1 MDPGL
6 LVLGACAVGA
16 TALLRVLK
24 KRQEGFDVPQT
35 NNYPVTA
42 AQGQQM
48 YNPLSLAAD
57 PRVTVPAI
65 ATMPADQQTA
75 YVGAVNA
82 ALTPTATDASVPG
95 RITVVPGTNTTPV
108 YVPDSSSIIVKA
120 AFCENM
126 AMSDNPFADVQFKEH
141 CGVCLSS
148 GTTNDGRAFTGPKGL
163 YIDPAAKAAAIAV
176 IADSP
181 VPYTNTK
188 PTLGT
193 CAGATAGVGSTYS
206 FALTTNE
213 LQDFMNRVTCQHN
226 KNLDG
231 TCAVCLEDGSYT
243 YVGDTKSTPLKTVT
257 FWVAGTGTLN
267 VTLAGKVIKFA
278 DSTTTLVLS
287 STPVSFKARLSED
300 SFLNFVVQ
308 APDEETSAELY
319 GALEAPL
326 TGGGVFQL
334 PLDKILLT
342 DDMLSGKPRRGTDYP
357 TLTTPSGTVNCINLM
372 SGYSKSSMSLSGS
385 LPFFFAEKFP
395 FSSIDCTKSV
405 LQTKSSSASI
415 YGGDPCYKPSGQGP
429 GTWSTACLQNR
440 IINSGC
446 TTGGTLY
453 KDSSSLQDLEMNA
466 IIKQLDTL
474 NQNQYSDA
482 DSSMKCNGTNI
493 STPCDPYLNFNV
505 NYTPNISAQCINYL
519 YYNQG
524 AENQNIGPTYTGPIG
539 TYYSLDAKGKKI
551 YCLPGAGYDPAKNPN
566 IVKQL
571 QSESRSGAGTGRI
584 GIPYVQ
590 NFFNQAF
597 QRATNTGLNANLPDA
612 QGGRADSVGSC
623 FASLAAIP
631 VSVSPASSMPNARY
645 VRLSNA
651 YQCLQI
657 SQIACYDNQG
667 VNQTFGKPTS
677 YSSTY
682 RYGSQANYAVDGTM
696 ASRSFPQIF
705 HSGCQANDWFMVDM
719 SAVYPIKKIVYY
731 NRADCC
737 QNRATGILVEL
748 LDANKQTVWSGTLA
762 GNQPSESILTIA
774 KPFNI

>member
-6 LVLGACAVGA
+6 LLLGACAVGA
-16 TALLRVLK
+16 TGLLRYFK
-24 KRQEGFDVPQT
+24 KRQEGFDVPQVGD
-35 NNYPVTA
+35 YPVTA

-57 PRVTVPAI
+57 PRLTVPAV
-65 ATMPADQQTA
+65 ANMPADQQA
-75 YVGAVNA
+75 SYVSAVNA
-82 ALTPTATDASVPG
+82 ALTPTATDTSVPG
-95 RITVVPGTNTTPV
+95 QVNMVPGTNTTPI

-120 AFCENM
+120 DFCEKM
-126 AMSDNPFADVQFKEH
+126 AMSDNPFADAKFKEY

-148 GTTNDGRAFTGPKGL
+148 GTTNAGKAFTGPMGL

-193 CAGATAGVGSTYS
+193 CQGATAGVGSTYS

-267 VTLAGKVIKFA
+267 VTLAGKVIKFT
-278 DSTTTLVLS
+278 DSKTTLVLS
-287 STPVSFKARLSED
+287 STPVSFKAKLSED

-385 LPFFFAEKFP
+385 LPFFFADKFP

-446 TTGGTLY
+446 TTGGNLY

-482 DSSMKCNGTNI
+482 DSSLKCNGTNI
-493 STPCDPYLNFNV
+493 STPCDAYLNFNV

-524 AENQNIGPTYTGPIG
+524 AGNQNIGPTYTGPVG
-539 TYYSLDAKGKKI
+539 TYYSLDAQGNKI

-566 IVKQL
+566 IVKKL
-571 QSESRSGAGTGRI
+571 QRESRSGAGTGRI

-612 QGGRADSVGSC
+612 QGGRADSVGQC
-623 FASLAAIP
+623 FANLAAIP
-631 VSVSPASSMPNARY
+631 VSVTPATSMPNARY

-667 VNQTFGKPTS
+667 VNQAFGKPTS

-762 GNQPSESILTIA
+762 GNQASESILTIA

>member
-1 MDPGL
+1 
-6 LVLGACAVGA
+6 
-16 TALLRVLK
+16 
-24 KRQEGFDVPQT
+24 
-35 NNYPVTA
+35 
-42 AQGQQM
+42 
-48 YNPLSLAAD
+48 
-57 PRVTVPAI
+57 
-65 ATMPADQQTA
+65 
-75 YVGAVNA
+75 
-82 ALTPTATDASVPG
+82 
-95 RITVVPGTNTTPV
+95 
-108 YVPDSSSIIVKA
+108 
-120 AFCENM
+120 
-126 AMSDNPFADVQFKEH
+126 
-141 CGVCLSS
+141 
-148 GTTNDGRAFTGPKGL
+148 
-163 YIDPAAKAAAIAV
+163 
-176 IADSP
+176 
-181 VPYTNTK
+181 
-188 PTLGT
+188 
-193 CAGATAGVGSTYS
+193 
-206 FALTTNE
+206 
-213 LQDFMNRVTCQHN
+213 
-226 KNLDG
+226 
-231 TCAVCLEDGSYT
+231 
-243 YVGDTKSTPLKTVT
+243 
-257 FWVAGTGTLN
+257 
-267 VTLAGKVIKFA
+267 
-278 DSTTTLVLS
+278 
-287 STPVSFKARLSED
+287 
-300 SFLNFVVQ
+300 
-308 APDEETSAELY
+308 
-319 GALEAPL
+319 
-326 TGGGVFQL
+326 
-334 PLDKILLT
+334 
-342 DDMLSGKPRRGTDYP
+342 
-357 TLTTPSGTVNCINLM
+357 
-372 SGYSKSSMSLSGS
+372 
-385 LPFFFAEKFP
+385 
-395 FSSIDCTKSV
+395 
-405 LQTKSSSASI
+405 
-415 YGGDPCYKPSGQGP
+415 
-429 GTWSTACLQNR
+429 
-440 IINSGC
+440 
-446 TTGGTLY
+446 
-453 KDSSSLQDLEMNA
+453 MNA

-571 QSESRSGAGTGRI
+571 QRESRSGAGTGRI

-612 QGGRADSVGSC
+612 QGGRADSVGRC

-631 VSVSPASSMPNARY
+631 VSISPASSMPNARY

-667 VNQTFGKPTS
+667 VNQAFGKPTS